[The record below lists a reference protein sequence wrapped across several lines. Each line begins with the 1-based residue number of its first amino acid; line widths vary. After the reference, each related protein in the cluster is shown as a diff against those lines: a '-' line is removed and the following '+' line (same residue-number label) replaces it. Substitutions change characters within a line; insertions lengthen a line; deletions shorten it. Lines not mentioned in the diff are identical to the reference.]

1 MNGLIPFGKH
11 AVIQI
16 LSLSPYLSP
25 KDLGHP
31 TVRVLQIWWPWGS
44 EGPSY
49 VRVSAGP
56 SADFCVLT
64 GFSAGWLALS
74 STWITTLCPL
84 RCAGL
89 VLWDSENLHEYSMLK
104 TVVWAI
110 FHWPWGPSSAVSLSW
125 IPLGTSLRHKEL
137 PDPLHGWGIRGL
149 DSCPAQGCLSIL
161 CRLRCVVWLS
171 VGLFLMLRLSSSC
184 VQGNGPRG
192 AVFLNSSKPIWRLWP
207 SASRFHPGK
216 REFASIHD
224 SLLDPSLSFPPSTG
238 KKEWTSPFSLWQ
250 RFPWLHIWL
259 PWFLL
264 KRYGL

>member
-1 MNGLIPFGKH
+1 MALGK
-11 AVIQI
+11 
-16 LSLSPYLSP
+16 
-25 KDLGHP
+25 
-31 TVRVLQIWWPWGS
+31 WG
-44 EGPSY
+44 
-49 VRVSAGP
+49 A
-56 SADFCVLT
+56 
-64 GFSAGWLALS
+64 
-74 STWITTLCPL
+74 ILCPCECRTFCWL
-84 RCAGL
+84 LCPDWFLCWVAGL
-89 VLWDSENLHEYSMLK
+89 VLYLDHHIVSTQMCWLGPVGFWKLARVLNAENCGLGHFSL
-104 TVVWAI
+104 TLRPI
-110 FHWPWGPSSAVSLSW
+110 FCSLSVW

-149 DSCPAQGCLSIL
+149 DSCPAQGCLPIL